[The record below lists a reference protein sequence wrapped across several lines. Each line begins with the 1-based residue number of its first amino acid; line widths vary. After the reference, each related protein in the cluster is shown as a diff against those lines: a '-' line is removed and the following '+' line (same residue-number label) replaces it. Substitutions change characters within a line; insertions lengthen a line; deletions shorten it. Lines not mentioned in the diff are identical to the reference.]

1 MAWVD
6 DLVPPSGDSYPV
18 LTSVCEAPVT
28 DAGTPVHLGPVDQ
41 SCAGLAYHL
50 LDGRA
55 GTNLVLLFPRG
66 RHELAILLGC
76 VVQLVRLAPRATDDA
91 AGTRFDGP
99 VVVVAM
105 DTLVHER
112 LARIRI
118 ANQPSHHALSAGR
131 IRSDGKMVDS
141 EGAVRE
147 IVGDELLYLNTR
159 VGWPLL
165 PRGVPAGVV
174 IIDRSTFS
182 SAEILDHALGW
193 ARRHNARHVIVVGEI
208 GDEGTIEQTRRAWGY
223 EPCVWSWTDAMVS
236 DCLAELGPRVDTSSL
251 SANELRGGSK
261 HREIIRPSTA
271 EIESL
276 SERVLDT
283 VIRASR
289 VHAAFPRSLQTAR
302 RLFNGLMQLPGRL
315 ETHNRYAALD
325 HRTSALSSLRHRI
338 DSEREPQVGPEWDSF
353 YMARWTDLRLD
364 LLQLYELVEQ
374 DNPKFL
380 GVGLALEWIREQ
392 DSTASICIR
401 VPSEA
406 AGMALVHDMAE
417 LMPEWPIDGESISWH
432 SWSKRLAW
440 NVDGR
445 FEILPA
451 APPPSL
457 AGLLW
462 SAETSRQLLV
472 LYGFE
477 LTAVTRRIERTDELS
492 IRRLNDACKRLEIG
506 NLPTLTVTANIKEV
520 VEFDQNAPSAQ
531 SPVSIAVDLDVM
543 FVDVDTP
550 AVAVSE
556 RTAAQGDPM
565 TVVPIVLEPNG
576 HRWLIPENAHVETLV
591 ASKVVY
597 LPVDLVKRRMTVV
610 VPRGGGRQELFSR
623 LVTATHQSQELQT
636 FEVLFA
642 RWRQACWSAHAAA
655 GHSWTKLEGRMRE
668 LGSQV
673 TGQSPRTWALG
684 RVLGPEDPENIRRIG
699 TIAGDPL
706 VEGQYKRI
714 DAMVRQVRSLHM
726 RLGALLS
733 NAMSEALS
741 GGGSNLEQLRALLG
755 GMDPSELLD
764 EFELRS
770 VRSVGAPEQ
779 VPGHLVRRVVSA

>member
-6 DLVPPSGDSYPV
+6 DLVLPCEDRFPV
-18 LTSVCEAPVT
+18 LSRVCSAPIT
-28 DAGTPVHLGPVDQ
+28 DAGTPVQLGAVDQ
-41 SCAGLAYHL
+41 SCAGLAYRVL
-50 LDGRA
+50 CGRQ
-55 GTNLVLLFPRG
+55 GTGLVVLFPRG
-66 RHELAILLGC
+66 RHELSILLGC
-76 VVQLVRLAPRATDDA
+76 VVQLVRLAPRATDEA
-91 AGTRFDGP
+91 GGTRFDGP

-118 ANQPSHHALSAGR
+118 ANQPSHHGLSAGR

-165 PRGVPAGVV
+165 PRGMGAGVV

-193 ARRHNARHVIVVGEI
+193 TARHNSRHVIVVGEI
-208 GDEGTIEQTRRAWGY
+208 GDEGTIDQTRQAFGY
-223 EPCVWSWTDAMVS
+223 DPCVWSWTDAMVS
-236 DCLAELGPRVDTSSL
+236 DCLQELGPRVDTSSL
-251 SANELRGGSK
+251 SANELRGAPR
-261 HREIIRPSTA
+261 HRGIIRPSSA

-276 SERVLDT
+276 SERVLNA
-283 VIRASR
+283 VVRASKVR
-289 VHAAFPRSLQTAR
+289 SGFPRSLQAAR
-302 RLFNGLMQLPGRL
+302 RLFNGLIQLPGRL
-315 ETHNRYAALD
+315 ETFNLYAALD

-338 DSEREPQVGPEWDSF
+338 HSDREPQVEPEWSSY
-353 YMARWTDLRLD
+353 YMARWADLRLD
-364 LLQLYELVEQ
+364 LLKLYELLEQ

-380 GVGLALEWIREQ
+380 GVGLALEWIRDQ
-392 DSTASICIR
+392 DRTAPICIR

-406 AGMALVHDMAE
+406 AGLALAHDMAE
-417 LMPEWPIDGESISWH
+417 LMPEWPIDGESISWQP
-432 SWSKRLAW
+432 WSKRLAW
-440 NVDGR
+440 NVDDR

-451 APPPSL
+451 APPPSR

-462 SAETSRQLLV
+462 SAEASQQLLV
-472 LYGFE
+472 LYSFE
-477 LTAVTRRIERTDELS
+477 LAATTRRIERTDEFS
-492 IRRLNDACKRLEIG
+492 IRRLKDACTRLGIG
-506 NLPTLTVTANIKEV
+506 DLPDMTVSANIKEV
-520 VEFDQNAPSAQ
+520 VEFDRNAPPARAQ
-531 SPVSIAVDLDVM
+531 VSIEVDLDVL
-543 FVDVDTP
+543 FADVEDSEALT
-550 AVAVSE
+550 SE
-556 RTAAQGDPM
+556 RLPAQGD
-565 TVVPIVLEPNG
+565 TAIVVPIVLEPNG
-576 HRWLIPENAHVETLV
+576 YRWLVPRNAQVETLV

-623 LVTATHQSQELQT
+623 LVTATHQSKELQT

-642 RWRQACWSAHAAA
+642 RWRQACWSAYEAA
-655 GHSWTKLEGRMRE
+655 GRSWKELEKRMRE
-668 LGSQV
+668 HGSQV

-699 TIAGDPL
+699 KLAGDPL
-706 VEGQYKRI
+706 VEGQYKRL
-714 DAMVRQVRSLHM
+714 DATVRQVRSLHM
-726 RLGALLS
+726 RLGSLLS
-733 NAMSEALS
+733 AAMTEALS
-741 GGGSNLEQLRALLG
+741 GGGANLEQLRAVLG

-770 VRSVGAPEQ
+770 VRSVGAPEE
-779 VPGHLVRRVVSA
+779 VPGHLVRRVVPA

>member
-6 DLVPPSGDSYPV
+6 DLVPPSGNRYPV
-18 LTSVCEAPVT
+18 LTSVCEAPIT
-28 DAGTPVHLGPVDQ
+28 DAGTPVQLGPIDQ

-50 LDGRA
+50 LGGRS
-55 GTNLVLLFPRG
+55 GTGLVLLFPRG

-91 AGTRFDGP
+91 ASTTFNGP

-112 LARIRI
+112 LACIRI

-147 IVGDELLYLNTR
+147 IIGDELLYLNTR
-159 VGWPLL
+159 VGWPPL
-165 PRGVPAGVV
+165 PRGIPAGVV

-182 SAEILDHALGW
+182 SAEILDHALNW
-193 ARRHNARHVIVVGEI
+193 AAQHNARHVIVIGEI
-208 GDEGTIEQTRRAWGY
+208 GDEGTIEQSRHAWGY
-223 EPCVWSWTDAMVS
+223 EPCVWPWTDAMVS

-251 SANELRGGSK
+251 SANELQGGS
-261 HREIIRPSTA
+261 RRRGVIRPSTA

-283 VIRASR
+283 VIRAAKVRSS
-289 VHAAFPRSLQTAR
+289 FPRSLQTAR
-302 RLFNGLMQLPGRL
+302 RLFNGLMQLPCDL

-338 DSEREPQVGPEWDSF
+338 DNEREPHVGPEWASF

-364 LLQLYELVEQ
+364 LLNLYQLVEQ
-374 DNPKFL
+374 SNPKFL
-380 GVGLALEWIREQ
+380 GLALALEWIREQ
-392 DSTASICIR
+392 DSTAPVCIR

-406 AGMALVHDMAE
+406 AGMALAHDMAD
-417 LMPEWPIDGESISWH
+417 LMHEWPIDGESISWH

-440 NVDGR
+440 KVDDR
-445 FEILPA
+445 FEILSA

-492 IRRLNDACKRLEIG
+492 ARRLTDACTRLGIG
-506 NLPTLTVTANIKEV
+506 DPPNLAVSASIEEV
-520 VEFDQNAPSAQ
+520 VEFDRNAPSA
-531 SPVSIAVDLDVM
+531 PDLVSIAVDLDVM
-543 FVDVDTP
+543 FTDVID
-550 AVAVSE
+550 AEVVASE
-556 RTAAQGDPM
+556 ASVTQGGPV
-565 TVVPIVLEPNG
+565 TVVPIVLEPDG
-576 HRWLIPENAHVETLV
+576 HRWLLPENAHVETLV

-597 LPVDLVKRRMTVV
+597 LPVGLVKRRMTVV

-623 LVTATHQSQELQT
+623 LVAATHQSQELQT

-642 RWRQACWSAHAAA
+642 RWRQACWNAYAAV
-655 GHSWTKLEGRMRE
+655 GHSWTRLEARMRE

-684 RVLGPEDPENIRRIG
+684 HVLGPEDRENIRRIG
-699 TIAGDPL
+699 TIAGDPV

-733 NAMSEALS
+733 AAMSEAL
-741 GGGSNLEQLRALLG
+741 GGGGANLEQLRAFLG

-770 VRSVGAPEQ
+770 VRSVGAPEE
-779 VPGHLVRRVVSA
+779 VPGQLVRRVVPA